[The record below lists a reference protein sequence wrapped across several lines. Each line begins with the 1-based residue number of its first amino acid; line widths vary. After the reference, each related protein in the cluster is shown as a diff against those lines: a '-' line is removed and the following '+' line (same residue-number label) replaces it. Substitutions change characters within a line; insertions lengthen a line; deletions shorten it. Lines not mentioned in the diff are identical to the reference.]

1 MAAVEKSNLL
11 VVDDNEVS
19 RYSRCRILRQ
29 AGFDVVE
36 AASGSETL
44 RAVETTK
51 PRLVLLDVNLPDING
66 WEVCRRIKADPA
78 TASVLVLQISATY
91 VQQSDTVRAL
101 EGGADACLTEPVEP
115 GVLLATVRALL
126 RARVAEDAMREA
138 LAREKLARATA
149 EAANHS
155 KDEFLA
161 TLSHELRSPLGA
173 ILNWTTLLRRG
184 ALDGPQ
190 TERALESIERNARH
204 QVKLIEDLL
213 DVSRIVTGKMRLDLK
228 LVDPVGIVEAALE
241 VVRPAAEAK
250 GVALAASLAA
260 GVGPIVADTDRLQ
273 QVVFNLLSNAVKFT
287 PRDGRVEVQLERAG
301 SSARITVGDTGQG
314 IAPEVLPHVFERFR
328 QADPNGRVGL
338 GLGLAIVRHL
348 IELHGGTVSASS
360 PGIGGGATFV
370 LDIPLPA
377 VPATAAYR
385 NTRARDLGVFDVPAL
400 HGVHLLIVD
409 DDADAREAVT
419 AVLDET
425 GASTSAVGSVAE
437 AIASIER
444 VRPDAI
450 VSDITL
456 PDADGYE
463 LIRLVRAM
471 PAGRGD
477 DIPALALTGH
487 ARAEDQRR
495 VLAAGYQG
503 YLVKPIEPVELLTA
517 LANLVARPPGR

>member
-161 TLSHELRSPLGA
+161 TLSHELRTPLGA
-173 ILNWTTLLRRG
+173 I
-184 ALDGPQ
+184 Q
-190 TERALESIERNARH
+190 RNARH

-385 NTRARDLGVFDVPAL
+385 NTRASDLGAFDVPAL

>member
-1 MAAVEKSNLL
+1 MAAVEKSNVL

-19 RYSRCRILRQ
+19 RYSRSRILRQ
-29 AGFDVVE
+29 AGFEVVE
-36 AASGSETL
+36 AASGNEML
-44 RAVETTK
+44 RAVETEK
-51 PRLVLLDVNLPDING
+51 PRIVLLDVNLPDING
-66 WEVCRRIKADPA
+66 WELCRRIKADPA

-91 VQQSDTVRAL
+91 VQHSDTVRAL

-115 GVLLATVRALL
+115 SVLLATVRALL

-190 TERALESIERNARH
+190 AERALESIERNARH

-228 LVDPVGIVEAALE
+228 LIDPVAILEAALE

-250 GVALAASLAA
+250 GVTLDASLAA
-260 GVGPIVADTDRLQ
+260 DVGPIIADADRFQ
-273 QVVFNLLSNAVKFT
+273 QIVFNLLSNAVKFT
-287 PRDGRVEVQLERAG
+287 PRDGRVEMQLERAA
-301 SSARITVGDTGQG
+301 SNARIAVRDTGQG
-314 IAPEVLPHVFERFR
+314 IAPELLPHIFERFR
-328 QADPNGRVGL
+328 QADPNGGVGL

-348 IELHGGTVSASS
+348 IELHGGTVSATS
-360 PGIGGGATFV
+360 PGVGDGATFV
-370 LDIPLPA
+370 LEIPLPA

-385 NTRARDLGVFDVPAL
+385 RARAHDVPAFDVPAL
-400 HGVHLLIVD
+400 RGARLLVVD
-409 DDADAREAVT
+409 DDADARDAIS
-419 AVLDET
+419 AVLDEA
-425 GASTSAVGSVAE
+425 GASTTAVGSVRE
-437 AIASIER
+437 ALAFVEHT
-444 VRPDAI
+444 RPDVI

-471 PAGRGD
+471 PSGRGA

-487 ARAEDQRR
+487 ARPEDQRR

-503 YLVKPIEPVELLTA
+503 YLAKPIEPAELLTA
-517 LANLVARPPGR
+517 LANLVVRAGR